1 MNHDFLRGDVLA
13 ALLILVGCSSGEPLA
28 TASSSTSGATA
39 ATTVQESESGSSS
52 TEGSTTSATSGA
64 TATTATTTATA
75 TATATATTTSGTMT
89 ASSTG
94 TDGTTSGTTT
104 GGVDPADSCAALAFA
119 DGPTIEV
126 TPEEAASLPQIVL
139 DAAPGTTL
147 LLADGV
153 YNLTTTLHF
162 TKDGVSLR
170 SASGE
175 RNAVILD
182 GGYSVGEIT
191 LVQASDVTIADM
203 TLQRAKWHPIHVTG
217 ASDHTIEG
225 VVIYNVAAID
235 PGQQAIKIN
244 AIDDIYFSDYGTIA
258 CSRVEMTDAGRP
270 HVDNCYTGGIDAH
283 AALGWVIRDNQFEG
297 FWCENGL
304 SEHAI
309 HFWVGCRDTLVERNQ
324 IIDCARGV
332 GFGLGAEGNG
342 KSRDYDDD
350 PCPGAT
356 YLGHVDGMIR
366 NNMIFAGRPELFAS
380 SSGFDSGVALEQ
392 ACGAVVRHNT
402 VISLAQPFVS
412 MEYRFSNTDAT
423 IENNLVSHTIVARD
437 GGQATLAGNIEGAG
451 NEHFVDA
458 AAGDLH
464 LTPNSVAIDAG
475 EDVGV
480 NDDFDGDARD
490 QSPDI
495 GADEQL

>member
-1 MNHDFLRGDVLA
+1 MRSTLNHNFLRGDVVAGLFA
-13 ALLILVGCSSGEPLA
+13 LVGCNSGEPLA
-28 TASSSTSGATA
+28 TASGSTSGATTA
-39 ATTVQESESGSSS
+39 MTVQESESGSSS
-52 TEGSTTSATSGA
+52 TEGSTTSGTSGA
-64 TATTATTTATA
+64 SITTATA
-75 TATATATTTSGTMT
+75 STTPTSDTTTE
-89 ASSTG
+89 SSTG
-94 TDGTTSGTTT
+94 TDSTTSGTTT
-104 GGVDPADSCAALAFA
+104 GGVDPSDSCAPLAFA
-119 DGPTIEV
+119 EGPTIEV
-126 TPEEAASLPQIVL
+126 TPEDAASLPQTVL

-182 GGYSVGEIT
+182 GGYSIGEIA
-191 LVQASDVTIADM
+191 LVQASDITIADM
-203 TLQRAKWHPIHVTG
+203 TLQRAQWHPIHVTG

-225 VVIYNVAAID
+225 VVIYNVAVID

-244 AIDDIYFSDYGTIA
+244 AVDDTYFSDYGTIA
-258 CSRVEMTDAGRP
+258 CSRVEMTDAGRS

-283 AALGWVIRDNQFEG
+283 AALGWVIRDNRFEG
-297 FWCENGL
+297 FWCESGL

-309 HFWVGCRDTLVERNQ
+309 HFWVGGRDTLVERNQ

-332 GFGLGAEGNG
+332 GFGLGAQGNG

-356 YLGHVDGMIR
+356 YLGHVDGTIR

-380 SSGFDSGVALEQ
+380 GFGVDSGVALEQ

-402 VISLAQPFVS
+402 VVSLAQPFVS
-412 MEYRFSNTDAT
+412 MEYRFANTNAT
-423 IENNLVSHTIVARD
+423 IENNLVSHTIIARD
-437 GGQATLAGNIEGAG
+437 GGQANLAGNIEAAG
-451 NEHFVDA
+451 DEHFADA

-464 LTPNSVAIDAG
+464 LAPNSVAIDAG

-480 NDDFDGDARD
+480 NDDVDRDARD
-490 QSPDI
+490 QNPDI
-495 GADEQL
+495 GADEQI